1 MSTGGHLMCQLIDL
15 ADSLCGFIHQLH
27 GSKFHTMLQGS
38 LMLFIVLLIVPRRVF
53 EAQWLC
59 V

>member
-1 MSTGGHLMCQLIDL
+1 MCQLIDL

-38 LMLFIVLLIVPRRVF
+38 LMLFVVLLTVPRRVF